1 MTYPFPP
8 DVQQLVR
15 EQMALG
21 SFSSEDELLRAA
33 LHALEE
39 QRQAIVYDDPET
51 LAGIRRGL
59 EEMKAGLG
67 RPFEEFDAEFH
78 AK

>member
-39 QRQAIVYDDPET
+39 QRQAVVYYDPET
-51 LAGIRRGL
+51 LVGTGRGL
-59 EEMKAGLG
+59 DEMKAGLG
-67 RPFEEFDAEFH
+67 RPFEEFDAKFR
-78 AK
+78 AN